1 MCEPLLHAVDATFIK
16 KKPSTYQKKAGT
28 GPIKKIDIERS
39 DHCKR
44 DISLDLA

>member
-16 KKPSTYQKKAGT
+16 KNFNKSEKAGT
-28 GPIKKIDIERS
+28 GPIKKIDIERF